1 MKSVQQ
7 KSIQPDSS
15 QQNNIKHIGIVGAGR
30 MGKAIAIAFAYA
42 GLHVKLIDARQRPQH
57 EFADYRQKIAAE
69 LEQEIQL
76 LQKIGFIQA
85 EQKSIVQGL
94 IELVARDD
102 AIEFLQTCDLILEG
116 VPEVKEVKQE
126 LFAWLD
132 QYVSKDCIVASTTS
146 TFLVTDIAKMLTHP
160 ERVIN
165 AHWLNPAY
173 LIPLVELSRTAQTS
187 DEKVENLK
195 GFLQQIGKVPVVC
208 NAVAGYIVPRI
219 QALAMNEAAR
229 MVEEGVASAEDID
242 IAIRTGFGL
251 RFSVLGLLEFID
263 WGGGDILFYASK
275 YLEKELGC
283 RYSAPNI
290 IEENMRN
297 NQNGMRERQGFYS
310 YADVDIDAYKF
321 DVLNQ
326 FAKRI
331 TANNLKP
338 KFNVMQDI
346 N

>member
-1 MKSVQQ
+1 MH
-7 KSIQPDSS
+7 SIQ
-15 QQNNIKHIGIVGAGR
+15 HIGIVGAGR

-42 GLHVKLIDARQRPQH
+42 GLHVQLIDARQRSDA
-57 EFADYRQKIAAE
+57 EFADYRQKIATE
-69 LEQEIQL
+69 LDQEIQL
-76 LQKIGFIQA
+76 LQKIGFIQT
-85 EQKSIVQGL
+85 EQIATVHGL
-94 IELVARDD
+94 IELVAKEDS
-102 AIEFLQTCDLILEG
+102 IEFLRDCDLILEG
-116 VPEVKEVKQE
+116 VPEVKEVKQA
-126 LFAWLD
+126 LFTWLD
-132 QYVSKDCIVASTTS
+132 QYIPSNCIVASTTS
-146 TFLVTDIAKMLTHP
+146 TFLVTDIAQMLSHP

-173 LIPLVELSRTAQTS
+173 LIPLVELSRTEQTL
-187 DEKVENLK
+187 DEVVERLK

-275 YLEKELGC
+275 YLEKELGS
-283 RYSAPNI
+283 RYRAPNI

-297 NQNGMRERQGFYS
+297 NQNGMRERQGFYN
-310 YADVDIDAYKF
+310 YAHVDIDAYKF

-338 KFNVMQDI
+338 KFNVMHDMAE
-346 N
+346 